1 MKYRL
6 GLDVGTNSIGG
17 ALVELEDVN
26 GCLVPS
32 RLVHMFVRIF
42 SDARHPK
49 DRSSNAAQRRG
60 PRSMRR
66 NRDRK
71 IMRRDFMLRAL
82 VKYGLMPGDKGQCKA
97 LERDDPWILR
107 MRALDERLTPYQIG
121 RALFHLQQRRGF
133 QSNRK
138 TDSKDGGKLKDGIEQ
153 AQQMMAVAKVRT
165 LGELFGK
172 RRLEREQDNAK
183 LPKGQRQTQRLSR
196 VRSSGEGAKL
206 TYDFYPQ
213 RDMIL
218 GEFELIWAAQ
228 STHHPQIMTDDAK
241 AHLYH
246 ILSHQRPL
254 KPQKSGKCTFLPE
267 EPRAPKALPT
277 AQYARIL
284 QEVNNLR
291 VGATGEAQRAL
302 SPDEREKLI
311 DYLMRP
317 SSKMAKRTF
326 KKIRKVMSLPE
337 SQIFSHETAKR
348 DHLVGDLTAAT
359 MMQKDAYGPAWFD
372 LSRTQQDDLISYLI
386 ESEQFDDW
394 ARDGEA
400 IQGFGSYA
408 AETFGLSED
417 HARAVFDTTHLNDG
431 HGKLSKAALDRLM
444 PHLEAGLRYD
454 QAKEEE
460 FKNSDLGDGEIHD
473 HSLPYYGEILD
484 RHTAFEKDDPKNTEE
499 KYGKIANPTV
509 HVALNEI
516 GKLINDLIKR
526 YGKPTQIVLELA
538 RDLPLSDR
546 GLRELE
552 SRQKKNQDANDERR
566 AELETMG
573 LPDNYNNRLK
583 LRLYEEAEK
592 AFGGVVVCVFTGE
605 TINKT
610 NLFTDNVEVEHIL
623 PLSRTLDDSIANK
636 VLSVRRANR
645 EKKNRSPYE
654 AFGDS
659 SDGYDWEM
667 IAQYARDLPDN
678 KRWRFDPD
686 AMQKWKERGGGDFLA
701 RHLNDTRYIARL
713 GKKYVEALYGG
724 QGQKGQS
731 RQVWVVPGRLTSDLR
746 HFAGL
751 NNLTGLTGGNRKD
764 RTDHRHHAVDALV
777 IALTDQAMIKRAA
790 DLAKRE
796 DKVAHYEIMQ
806 AMAEPLKRYRNEA
819 EDRLSKLVVSHK
831 PDHGFQDAMHRD
843 TALGITGE
851 IDKKGQ
857 MIVVTRKAVG
867 DLSDKDIK
875 KIIDPHL
882 RWLFA
887 SATEGLSGKAF
898 KTALLDTAEAQ
909 TPTVKRIRVQMPK
922 KETSLVTIKHGS
934 YVKNGSE
941 TQHMKAYEGSSNYCY
956 DIWMGDKGKW
966 AGEVITTYQAYQM
979 AQDNF
984 KWWQCLLGRQGQELI
999 MRLRKGDML
1008 EIDWNGK
1015 RIIVLVYKFTAGA
1028 INMAQHYESNASKR
1042 IDAKELERIQMSVGP
1057 LQKANAVRVTVSP
1070 SGKVKRHKYKS

>member
-1 MKYRL
+1 MQYRL
-6 GLDVGTNSIGG
+6 GLDVGTNSLGW
-17 ALVELEDVN
+17 AAVQLKENEDLLMP
-26 GCLVPS
+26 GPL
-32 RLVHMFVRIF
+32 LDMGTRIF

-49 DRSSNAAQRRG
+49 DKSSNAGQRRG

-66 NRDRK
+66 NRARK
-71 IMRRDFMLRAL
+71 IMRREFMLRAL
-82 VKYGLMPGDKGQCKA
+82 VKYGLMPGDKTERKA
-97 LERDDPWILR
+97 LERDDPWMLR
-107 MRALDERLTPYQIG
+107 AWALDKRLTPYQIG

-133 QSNRK
+133 KSNRK
-138 TDSKDGGKLKDGIEQ
+138 TDGKDGGKLKDGIEQ
-153 AQQMMAVAKVRT
+153 AEQMMAVSNART

-172 RRLEREQDNAK
+172 RRLEREQENAK
-183 LPKGQRQTQRLSR
+183 LPKGQRQPQRLSR

-218 GEFELIWAAQ
+218 DEFELIWAAQ
-228 STHHPQIMTDDAK
+228 STHHPQIMTDGAK

-277 AQYARIL
+277 AQYVRIL

-291 VGATGEAQRAL
+291 VGATGEAQREL
-302 SPDEREKLI
+302 NLEERAEVIKHLTHNYPKKI
-311 DYLMRP
+311 P
-317 SSKMAKRTF
+317 KTAKRTF
-326 KKIRKVMSLPE
+326 KSIRSLLSLPE
-337 SQIFSHETAKR
+337 SQIFSHETTKR

-372 LSRTQQDDLISYLI
+372 LSCAQQDDLISYLI

-394 ARDGEA
+394 AHDGEEV
-400 IQGFGSYA
+400 QGFGPYA

-417 HARAVFDTTHLNDG
+417 HARAVFDTHLKDG

-454 QAKEEE
+454 QAKEKE
-460 FKNSDLGDGEIHD
+460 FKNSDLGDGEMHD
-473 HSLPYYGEILD
+473 EGLPYYGEILG
-484 RHTAFEKDDPKNTEE
+484 RHTAFQKDDPKNTEE

-552 SRQKKNQDANDERR
+552 SRQKKNQDANDARR
-566 AELETMG
+566 AELAGMG
-573 LPDNYNNRLK
+573 LADTYNNRLK

-592 AFGGVVVCVFTGE
+592 AFGGVIVCVFTGE

-610 NLFTDNVEVEHIL
+610 NLFSDNVEVEHIL

-654 AFGDS
+654 AFGES

-686 AMQKWKERGGGDFLA
+686 AMQKWEERGGGDFLA

-724 QGQKGQS
+724 QVQRGQS

-796 DKVAHYEIMQ
+796 DKIAHYEIMQ
-806 AMAEPLKRYRNEA
+806 VMAEPLQRYRREA

-831 PDHGFQDAMHRD
+831 PDHGFQDAMHNE
-843 TALGITGE
+843 TALGLT
-851 IDKKGQ
+851 DAKDTKGQ
-857 MIVVTRKAVG
+857 LIVVTRKPLEALG
-867 DLSDKDIK
+867 PKDIE
-875 KIIDPHL
+875 KIVDPQL

-887 SATEGLSGKAF
+887 SATEGLTGKAF
-898 KTALLDTAEAQ
+898 TTALSDTGKAQ
-909 TPTVKRIRVQMPK
+909 NPPVKRVRIHMPMNEK
-922 KETSLVTIKHGS
+922 SLVTIKHGP
-934 YVKNGSE
+934 NGE
-941 TQHMKAYEGSSNYCY
+941 HVKAYKGDGNYCY
-956 DIWMGDKGKW
+956 DVWMGDKGKW
-966 AGEVITTYQAYQM
+966 VGEVITTYKAYQM
-979 AQDNF
+979 AQGDP
-984 KWWQCLLGRQGQELI
+984 KWWQSLKGREGQNLI
-999 MRLRKGDML
+999 MRISKGDML
-1008 EIDWNGK
+1008 EIDWHGQ
-1015 RIIVLVYKFTAGA
+1015 REIVSVYKFSFGK
-1028 INMAQHYESNASKR
+1028 INMAKHFEANASAR
-1042 IDAKELERIQMSVGP
+1042 V
-1057 LQKANAVRVTVSP
+1057 NAVRVTVSP
-1070 SGKVKRHKYKS
+1070 SGKVKRHKHNS